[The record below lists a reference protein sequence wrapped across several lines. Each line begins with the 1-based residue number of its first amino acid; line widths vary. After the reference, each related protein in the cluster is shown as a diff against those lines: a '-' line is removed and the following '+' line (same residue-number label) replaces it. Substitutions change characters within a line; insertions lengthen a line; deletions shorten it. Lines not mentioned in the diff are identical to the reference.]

1 MMALDQQ
8 GMSGEEFGK
17 RTGDDDAEP
26 KKPNGASTTQ
36 LPVIDIVP
44 GKLSER
50 TAGAIGAL
58 RSAGLDIFDRGG
70 QLVRPV
76 RIADPE
82 TLDGV
87 RRPVGA
93 LVLRPIE
100 PEWVR
105 LRLAEV
111 ARWRK
116 WDSRR
121 EDWRAADPPY
131 DVPRTITVAPDE
143 GAWPY
148 LRAIVR
154 HPVLLPD
161 GRRITGPGYDAATG
175 LLVDAPGDWP
185 PLPDRP
191 TRDDAVEA
199 RTRLEHLLRFYPWVS
214 AADRAVAL
222 SLILTAL
229 ARAILPTAPGH
240 GTDAPAPGTGKSLLI
255 DAAAILS
262 TGTTAAVM
270 DYGRD
275 PTEATKRLDGM
286 LLAGDAVISIDNIEA
301 AIEGAALC
309 QTLTQGS
316 RRIRPLGASV
326 MVTVPCTALLT
337 LNGNNLTLR
346 GDIVRRVLVC
356 RLDAKCE
363 RPELRQ
369 IEQDLL
375 SDVRQQRGELVR
387 DAQTIMAAYVAAGRP
402 RQKLPALG
410 GFREWSGMVRDAL
423 VWSGAED
430 PVSSMERTRADDPM
444 AQEVRAVLAAWREA
458 FGAEAVTAADAIQR
472 ADPDPELRKEGAK
485 PDQRLREA
493 IELAA
498 LRRGKLDARALS
510 YWLRAHRD
518 VRVGTMTLRRADG
531 SHGGIARWKVVT

>member
-1 MMALDQQ
+1 MMALDQKST
-8 GMSGEEFGK
+8 SGEEFARSAGN
-17 RTGDDDAEP
+17 RGSEN
-26 KKPNGASTTQ
+26 KKPNGASATQ
-36 LPVIDIVP
+36 LPVIDIVL

-50 TAGAIGAL
+50 TTAAISAL
-58 RSAGLDIFDRGG
+58 RAAHLDLFDRGG

-93 LVLRPIE
+93 LVLRPVE
-100 PEWVR
+100 PEWLR
-105 LRLAEV
+105 LRLAE
-111 ARWRK
+111 AATWRK
-116 WDSRR
+116 WDSRKAA
-121 EDWRAADPPY
+121 WRAADPPY
-131 DVPRTITVAPDE
+131 DVPRTITVAADE

-154 HPVLLPD
+154 HPILLPN
-161 GRRITGPGYDAATG
+161 GRRITGPGYDARTG
-175 LLVDAPGDWP
+175 LLVDAPGNWP

-191 TRDDAVEA
+191 TLDDAVEA
-199 RTRLEHLLRFYPWVS
+199 RTRLVHLLRFYPWVG
-214 AADRAVAL
+214 AVDRAVAL

-255 DAAAILS
+255 DAVAILS
-262 TGTTAAVM
+262 TGMTAAVM

-309 QTLTQGS
+309 QTLTQAS

-337 LNGNNLTLR
+337 LNGNNLILR

-356 RLDAKCE
+356 RLDAGCE
-363 RPELRQ
+363 RPELRP

-387 DAQTIMAAYVAAGRP
+387 DAQTIMAAYIAADRP
-402 RQKLPALG
+402 KQKLPALG

-430 PVSSMERTRADDPM
+430 PVASMERTRADDPM
-444 AQEVRAVLAAWREA
+444 AQEIRAVLAAWREA
-458 FGAEAVTAADAIQR
+458 FGSEAATAADAIAR
-472 ADPDPELRKEGAK
+472 ADPDLELRKQGAQ

-493 IELAA
+493 IELVA

-510 YWLRAHRD
+510 YWFRAHRD
-518 VRVGTMTLRRADG
+518 VRVGTMALRRADG